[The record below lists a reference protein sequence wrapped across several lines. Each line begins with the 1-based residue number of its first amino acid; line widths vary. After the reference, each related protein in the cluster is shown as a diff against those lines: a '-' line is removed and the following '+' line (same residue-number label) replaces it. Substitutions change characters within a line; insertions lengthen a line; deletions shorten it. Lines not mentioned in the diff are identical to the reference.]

1 MRSAEQP
8 QMLASLYLF
17 SVTNN
22 VDPRN
27 VLVLGQGLP
36 GLSSFRAPLC
46 LMHGSPAALHTALLK
61 RINHGQPRQFIHL
74 LHQQQLSTPV
84 IHHLE
89 LRLEV
94 RCKRWG
100 YVHPTYL
107 SCHMLLSW
115 AVRWQSCNN
124 LHHWWSELA
133 STCHLQTALKI
144 KRSAVS

>member
-1 MRSAEQP
+1 MCSTEQP
-8 QMLASLYLF
+8 QVLAPLHLF

-22 VDPRN
+22 EDARN
-27 VLVLGQGLP
+27 MLVLSLGLP
-36 GLSSFRAPLC
+36 RLSSFRCSPPIDWFPSCSACSSANAYQPWAAPAVYP
-46 LMHGSPAALHTALLK
+46 SAPPAAAL
-61 RINHGQPRQFIHL
+61 
-74 LHQQQLSTPV
+74 TPA

-100 YVHPTYL
+100 YVHPAYL
-107 SCHMLLSW
+107 SCHTLLSW

-124 LHHWWSELA
+124 LHHWWSELD

-144 KRSAVS
+144 KRSTVS

>member
-1 MRSAEQP
+1 MRSTEQP
-8 QMLASLYLF
+8 QALAPLHLF

-22 VDPRN
+22 GDASN
-27 VLVLGQGLP
+27 VLVLGLGLP
-36 GLSSFRAPLC
+36 GLSSFWAPLC
-46 LMHGSPAALHTALLK
+46 LVHGSPAALHTVLLMH
-61 RINHGQPRQFIHL
+61 ISHGQPQQFVHL
-74 LHQQQLSTPV
+74 LHQQQLSTPA

-100 YVHPTYL
+100 YVHPAYL

-124 LHHWWSELA
+124 LHHWWSELG
-133 STCHLQTALKI
+133 SMCHLQTALKI
-144 KRSAVS
+144 KRSTVS